1 MLLRKRGHEVET
13 APDGR
18 TGIEA
23 VESFRP
29 DVVLLDVSMPGLNGF
44 DTCTRIRELPGGKE
58 IVCIAVTGWT
68 QDEIQQRV
76 DESGFDGILV
86 KPAGVQEILQL
97 VTHLIEVGRICLPSV
112 NHAITAEEPASR

>member
-1 MLLRKRGHEVET
+1 M
-13 APDGR
+13 
-18 TGIEA
+18 
-23 VESFRP
+23 ESFRP

-44 DTCTRIRELPGGKE
+44 DTCTRIRELPAGKE

-76 DESGFDGILV
+76 NESGFDGILA

-97 VTHLIEVGRICLPSV
+97 ITHLIEGKQTRPTCV
-112 NHAITAEEPASR
+112 NHAIRAEGQTSR

>member
-1 MLLRKRGHEVET
+1 MLLRKRGHAVET

-18 TGIEA
+18 TGIDA

-44 DTCTRIRELPGGKE
+44 DTCTRIRELPAGKE

-76 DESGFDGILV
+76 NESGFDGILA

-97 VTHLIEVGRICLPSV
+97 ITHLIEGKQTRPTCV
-112 NHAITAEEPASR
+112 NHAIRAEGQTSR